1 MLKKIEFNTTEEKF
15 DEIRQ
20 NTSKVSKW
28 LIKTETN
35 GKDSIDDTPYAA
47 LADEKKKAD
56 CSLVALAA
64 VNNVAYCQLHDEY
77 YEAYYEKNPD
87 VKRTEPMLRKKIA
100 KSCFPRLKK
109 GTPNVKDFQV
119 RISEKMFNRYV
130 LQTLLA
136 LYPEANNVAEA
147 LKMLFTEIELIAND
161 SKMNSYTSSA
171 GGKFSAL
178 CHFNFGIFGKKT
190 VVKLLKEGGTI
201 SNLVDLSTIKCTTLV
216 EPFART
222 MAISLHYF
230 YCFDRIYCGDTDYRF
245 VNYMEVVDKWCDEM
259 VESIKEQFK
268 DLSAASD
275 IQKKYDELKKI
286 SKLAHSKSRKETK
299 VKAAAALY
307 ILINISFSGNEKNAV
322 STRMADF
329 EQKLDKR
336 VHNLRYLSANM
347 PKIEYVHSDFRKTIK
362 KFLNEPS
369 ALLILDPPYLKEF
382 GLPCKD
388 YPDEFT
394 YKDMIYM
401 FKLLKNAKCKVI
413 LFHSRSYWFDSTAV
427 SYGFHKVGYYVGRNI
442 GKEYKPYYT
451 EVYSLN
457 IDPSVKFFDPKNHG
471 ESY

>member
-1 MLKKIEFNTTEEKF
+1 MIKKIEFNTTEEKF

-28 LIKTETN
+28 LIKIETN

-87 VKRTEPMLRKKIA
+87 VKRTESMLRKKIA

-109 GTPNVKDFQV
+109 GIPNVKDFQV
-119 RISEKMFNRYV
+119 RISEKMFTRYV

-136 LYPEANNVAEA
+136 LYPKAKNAAEA
-147 LKMLFTEIELIAND
+147 LKMLFTEIELIANN
-161 SKMNSYTSSA
+161 SKMNAYNSSL
-171 GGKFSAL
+171 GGKKSAL
-178 CHFNFGIFGKKT
+178 PYFNLGALGKQ
-190 VVKLLKEGGTI
+190 
-201 SNLVDLSTIKCTTLV
+201 STAKPLEEAATASDVINVSAIKCTTLV

-230 YCFDRIYCGDTDYRF
+230 YCFNRIYCGDTDYRF

-259 VESIKEQFK
+259 VESIKEQFQE
-268 DLSAASD
+268 LSAAFE
-275 IQKKYDELKKI
+275 IQRKYDDLKTI
-286 SKLAHSKSRKETK
+286 SKSACSKSRQETK
-299 VKAAAALY
+299 IKAGAALY
-307 ILINISFSGNEKNAV
+307 ILINTSFSGNEKNAV
-322 STRMADF
+322 STRMVDF

-336 VHNLRYLSANM
+336 VYNLRYLSANM

-362 KFLNEPS
+362 KFLDDPS

-382 GLPCKD
+382 GLPCRD
-388 YPDEFT
+388 YSDIFR
-394 YKDMIYM
+394 YKDMIDM
-401 FKLLKNAKCKVI
+401 FKLFNKAKCKVL

-427 SYGFHKVGYYVGRNI
+427 SHGFHKVGYYVGRNI
-442 GKEYKPYYT
+442 GKEYKLYYT

-457 IDPSVKFFDPKNHG
+457 IDPSVKFFDPKSHG
-471 ESY
+471 ELY